1 MQSQLGHLQV
11 NIAAANLPFYKGL
24 MGFLEWHTIVEMEA
38 MLGVVDKNGAS
49 LWFVGYANDAHNDY
63 DGAGMNHLAFS
74 VGAQSDVDSAAAYLT
89 GQGVT
94 LLFNTPHHRAEFAQG
109 PDQTYYQVMFETPD
123 RLLFEV
129 VYIGPKS

>member
-24 MGFLEWHTIVEMEA
+24 MGFLEWHTIVEMEG
-38 MLGVVDKNGAS
+38 MLGVVDKNGTS
-49 LWFVGYANDAHNDY
+49 LWFVGYANGASNDY

-74 VGAQSDVDSAAAYLT
+74 VAAQSDVDSAAAYLT
-89 GQGVT
+89 GEGVT
-94 LLFNTPHHRAEFAQG
+94 LLFNTPQHRIEFAQG

-129 VYIGPKS
+129 VYIGPKG